1 MFATIGRTW
10 NLMKSSL
17 SVLSKDRELILFPI
31 MSAISVLALLGI
43 FAAIGS
49 STGSLDRIEA
59 MMEDQATAEGATVAD
74 VILLVAMAVGS
85 YFLVIFFNA
94 ALIAAA
100 LQRLRG
106 GDPNVGSGLRA
117 VVPHIHNILG
127 WAIISATVGLLLQLA
142 RGRTDNMLG
151 RIALSIVGGIWAY
164 MTFFVVPYLV
174 TQGIGPIQAIK
185 SSAGLFRRTWGE
197 QFTAN
202 FGFGLFYL
210 VAGLIAFLPAAA
222 IFAISPFAGIA
233 VGVLAFA
240 IALGAGAATEGI
252 FKAALFEYAAEG
264 KVPDGYAPAVRAA
277 CSAPA
282 RRDRRW

>member
-31 MSAISVLALLGI
+31 MSAISVLALLGV

-59 MMEDQATAEGATVAD
+59 MMEDQATAESATVAD
-74 VILLVAMAVGS
+74 IILMVAMAVGS

-117 VVPHIHNILG
+117 VVPHMHNILG
-127 WAIISATVGLLLQLA
+127 WAIISATVGLLLQMA
-142 RGRTDNMLG
+142 RNRSDNFLG

-174 TQGIGPIQAIK
+174 VQGIGPIQAIK

-233 VGVLAFA
+233 IGVLAFA
-240 IALGAGAATEGI
+240 IALGAVAATEGI

-264 KVPDGYAPAVRAA
+264 KVPDGYAHADLAA
-277 CSAPA
+277 SYEPSG
-282 RRDRRW
+282 RNRRW